1 MHKILKKCIS
11 LVSLNSITTW
21 LSALDSGARIEFC
34 LMKTTQIEVVEVAKI

>member
-11 LVSLNSITTW
+11 LVSLNSSTTSW
-21 LSALDSGARIEFC
+21 STLDSGARIEFC